1 MPREQTCRQRIRY
14 EIGTLPARLVH
25 LEGQPLPLWMQPR
38 GLMHQQARADH
49 ALPDWHA
56 NCYSKPA
63 GMDAIVSQAG
73 DSDRNVDAQ
82 V

>member
-1 MPREQTCRQRIRY
+1 MPRKQNGRQRIRH

-25 LEGQPLPLWMQPR
+25 LEGQPLRLPMQPP
-38 GLMHQQARADH
+38 GLMHQQTHAAH